1 MKDIKDIKT
10 SIELREAVQNWQ
22 KETFTEMDNV
32 YSWMVKW
39 YEEFKEVIEEHNKKS
54 EQGIKEELA
63 DLLIVSYGVGICNE
77 ALGTYLENSILNDMS
92 ERNMKQL
99 FHEVIRKLEKNMKRE
114 WKYIPQ
120 ESIKI
125 GIYKGSH

>member
-63 DLLIVSYGVGICNE
+63 DLLIVSYGVGIYNE
-77 ALGTYLENSILNDMS
+77 ALGAYLENSILNDMS